1 MAGLRSLTNKVLVV
15 KKIVGFWG
23 KADDKNPIPKRQL
36 ILLTDDDTYTLNCTD
51 DVSKKVEEFK
61 EYKFVVENDVINK
74 KIKIVD
80 VLVEDKK

>member
-1 MAGLRSLTNKVLVV
+1 MAGLKSVTNKHLVV

-36 ILLTDDDTYTLNCTD
+36 ILLGTDDTFTLNCTD

-74 KIKIVD
+74 KVKIVD
-80 VLVEDKK
+80 VLVEEKK